1 MTIAQIDKNRL
12 RREARTRRGEAAIAF
27 PDAGVRLA
35 DNLDALRRSETRW
48 IDGASVS
55 AFWPMGD
62 EIDVRPTMRRLDAAG
77 YPILLPVM
85 VAKATPLM
93 FRRWRPDTV
102 LVDGGF
108 GTSMPPADAP
118 EGTPDVLLV
127 PLLSFDRRGYRLGYG
142 GGFYDRTLEA
152 LAARGILAVG
162 VGFAD
167 QEVDAV
173 PRDAHDWRLD
183 GMVTEREIIRVE

>member
-12 RREARTRRGEAAIAF
+12 RREARTLRGEAAIAF

-118 EGTPDVLLV
+118 EVRVSRLV
-127 PLLSFDRRGYRLGYG
+127 YG
-142 GGFYDRTLEA
+142 VPGDAA
-152 LAARGILAVG
+152 LAHAPQHGR
-162 VGFAD
+162 
-167 QEVDAV
+167 
-173 PRDAHDWRLD
+173 PRVAYRPLTGLTRRELVNANRLH
-183 GMVTEREIIRVE
+183 GHRS